1 MMRTRAADPHLIQA
15 IAAYGRGIERGF
27 VFPWAPYGNLRQ
39 MWDASPAPPSEE
51 VRRWA
56 WNQILGLTGG
66 LAKLHK
72 TNTRH
77 GDVKPE
83 NILRFNGPED
93 SSELGPLVIA
103 DVGIAK
109 YHAFE
114 TEVRKANNKPTTNR
128 SRTQRYAPPEIEI
141 PERDEKGQLRVIS
154 RKYDSWSLG
163 CVLLEFIVWLKHG
176 DNGLG
181 NLDNMRRA
189 ELRPNVDRYWDQYHN
204 DPPVLHPAVKR
215 YIDELLKD
223 GVLPAALQDLLT
235 LVKKHLLEASLRKRS
250 YIAEFLED
258 LMDVSEN
265 CANNPSYLW
274 DEAKE
279 MLTEPREATAK
290 VVANKV
296 FPISQEVSHEAK
308 RIVMFFGC

>member
-1 MMRTRAADPHLIQA
+1 MRTRAADPHLIQA

-27 VFPWAPYGNLRQ
+27 VFPWAPNGNLRQ
-39 MWDASPAPPSEE
+39 MWEASSGPPTKE

-56 WNQILGLTGG
+56 WDQILGLTGG

-83 NILRFNGPED
+83 NILRFNGPQD
-93 SSELGPLVIA
+93 SPKLGPLVIA

-114 TEVRKANNKPTTNR
+114 TEVRKLYNKPTTNR

-163 CVLLEFIVWLKHG
+163 CVLLEFIVWLKRGNHG
-176 DNGLG
+176 LV
-181 NLDNMRRA
+181 NLDKVRRA
-189 ELRPNVDRYWDQYHN
+189 ELRPNVDRYWEQYRN
-204 DPPVLHPAVKR
+204 EAPVLHPAVEL
-215 YIDELLKD
+215 YIYELLED
-223 GVLPAALQDLLT
+223 GVLSAALQDLLT
-235 LVKKHLLEASLRKRS
+235 LVKKHLLKASLRKRS

-258 LMDVSEN
+258 LLKTSEN
-265 CANNPSYLW
+265 CVTDPSYLW
-274 DEAKE
+274 DDAKE
-279 MLTEPREATAK
+279 TLTEHREATAE
-290 VVANKV
+290 VVANNV
-296 FPISQEVSHEAK
+296 FPISQQVSEKAV
-308 RIVMFFGC
+308 RPVLFF